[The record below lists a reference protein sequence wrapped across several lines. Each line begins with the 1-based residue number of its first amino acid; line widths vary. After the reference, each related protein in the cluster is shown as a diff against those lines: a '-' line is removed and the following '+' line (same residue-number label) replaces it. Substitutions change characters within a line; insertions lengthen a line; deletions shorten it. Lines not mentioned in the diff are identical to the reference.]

1 MAKLVIH
8 QPDGTLREVKLDRD
22 RITIGR
28 RADHDICLPYP
39 SVSADHAEIVTVVS
53 DSFLHDVG
61 STNGTLVNGARVTKH
76 FLRDQDRIDIA
87 RQQLVYLANEAET
100 VEPLV
105 PQVPALRAAEPTL
118 DEEKV
123 GDAASMTDA
132 AVKATD
138 VVPMDELMTE
148 LMAMG
153 GEPTVAIDFPPEV
166 AGAPGKAVVHEAAQ
180 QYVADHS
187 GAHAEATPGVYIE
200 VMSGPNAGQITP
212 MTKSEFVLGKAG
224 ASIAAI
230 RRSEFGYRLVPLA
243 NDRMPTLNGRPIEQA
258 GAWLEFGDTIGVGG
272 IVLRFSRRAP
282 L

>member
-8 QPDGTLREVKLDRD
+8 QPDGSLREVKLDRG

-39 SVSADHAEIVTVVS
+39 AVSADHAEIVTVVS

-87 RQQLVYLANEAET
+87 RQQLVYLANEAEEI
-100 VEPLV
+100 EPLAR
-105 PQVPALRAAEPTL
+105 QVSELRAAEPTP

-132 AVKATD
+132 AVKATQ

-153 GEPTVAIDFPPEV
+153 DEPTIAIDFPPEV
-166 AGAPGKAVVHEAAQ
+166 AVATGMAVVPETPQ
-180 QYVADHS
+180 QIVAERPDI
-187 GAHAEATPGVYIE
+187 HAEATAGVYIE

-230 RRSEFGYRLVPLA
+230 RRSEFGYRLVPFA

>member
-8 QPDGTLREVKLDRD
+8 QPDGSLREVKLDRD

-39 SVSADHAEIVTVVS
+39 AVSADHAEVITVVS

-100 VEPLV
+100 VEPMV
-105 PQVPALRAAEPTL
+105 PQVSELRAAEPTP
-118 DEEKV
+118 DQDKV

-132 AVKATD
+132 AVKATQ

-148 LMAMG
+148 LMEMR
-153 GEPTVAIDFPPEV
+153 GEPPIAIDFPPEV
-166 AGAPGKAVVHEAAQ
+166 AGAAGTAVVPEAPQ
-180 QYVADHS
+180 QIVAERPEL
-187 GAHAEATPGVYIE
+187 HAEATAGVYIE

-230 RRSEFGYRLVPLA
+230 RRSEFGYRLVPFA